1 MDVIR
6 CIFVASLA
14 EIAESAD
21 IVLLMS
27 RRNEGNKRNYFRPRI
42 ERMIRILYLSR
53 KSQIA
58 QKGFSDGFIEVVDV
72 FLKINFHHTSLTSM
86 AYSLYKMNKGL
97 DFFEELMRASFQYSS
112 NKIKHPSIRDNSYY
126 SINSCS
132 YKISVENVS
141 VNICDIC
148 VTFSLTAKY

>member
-1 MDVIR
+1 MAINY
-6 CIFVASLA
+6 SL
-14 EIAESAD
+14 IILCHTD
-21 IVLLMS
+21 RTDHTDLLFMS
-27 RRNEGNKRNYFRPRI
+27 RRKKGNKGNYFRPRI
-42 ERMIRILYLSR
+42 DRMIRILYLSR

-97 DFFEELMRASFQYSS
+97 NFFEELMRASFQYSS
-112 NKIKHPSIRDNSYY
+112 NKIKHPSIRDNSFY

-141 VNICDIC
+141 VNICVIRAVVC
-148 VTFSLTAKY
+148 PGC